1 MNTIGHMLRLSI
13 VVLNIL
19 AAGLARVNGFNA
31 GALLCAIIAI
41 AWILIDW
48 ACSKE
53 EDYDDF

>member
-1 MNTIGHMLRLSI
+1 MNTVGHILRLSI

-19 AAGLARVNGFNA
+19 TAGLARVNGFNA
-31 GALLCAIIAI
+31 RALVYALIAI

-48 ACSKE
+48 FCSKE